1 MENGGEM
8 MGSFL
13 QTFFTL
19 FIELTVLFILISFL
33 VSWLQQKVTEDRIKR
48 VLDRPNKWSGYLYG
62 TGLGALTPFC
72 SCSTIPILA
81 GLLSSK
87 APFGPSMSFLI
98 ASPLLNPVI
107 VILLW
112 TLLGWKLTLYYV
124 IIVGIF
130 SVLIG
135 VVWNA
140 VGLNHSV
147 KDVKVRKGKSKEDNV
162 AVSKWK
168 LALEDAWG
176 FFYPLLP
183 YLLIGVFIGAL
194 IYDFVPQDFIVKYAG
209 GDKPWTIPIAS
220 VIGIPMYIRAE
231 AILPIAD
238 ALVSK
243 GMGIGSVIAL
253 LIGGAG
259 ASIPEVVLLN
269 KLFKKKLVVAF
280 VLSILTVAVSTGFII
295 QIIL

>member
-1 MENGGEM
+1 MDNVFG
-8 MGSFL
+8 FL
-13 QTFFTL
+13 QTFFKL
-19 FIELTVLFILISFL
+19 FVELTVLFIFISFL
-33 VSWLQQKVTEDRIKR
+33 VSWLQQTVTEDRIRR

-98 ASPLLNPVI
+98 ASPLLNPLI

-124 IIVGIF
+124 VIVGIF
-130 SVLIG
+130 AILIG
-135 VVWNA
+135 VVWKA
-140 VGLNHSV
+140 LGLEHSV
-147 KDVKVRKGKSKEDNV
+147 KNINVRKEGSSNADEMIP
-162 AVSKWK
+162 KWK
-168 LALEDAWG
+168 LAVKDAWG

-183 YLLIGVFIGAL
+183 YLLIGVFIGAF
-194 IYDFVPQDFIVKYAG
+194 IYDFIPQEFIVKYAG

-220 VIGIPMYIRAE
+220 VLGIPMYIRAE
-231 AILPIAD
+231 AILPIGD

-243 GMGIGSVIAL
+243 GMGIGTVIAL

-259 ASIPEVVLLN
+259 ASIPEVILLS
-269 KLFKKKLVVAF
+269 KLFKKKLVISF
-280 VLSILTVAVSTGFII
+280 VVSILIVAISTGFII
-295 QIIL
+295 QAVI

>member
-1 MENGGEM
+1 MNSLF
-8 MGSFL
+8 SFL

-19 FIELTVLFILISFL
+19 FIELTVLFIFISFL
-33 VSWLQQKVTEDRIKR
+33 VSWLQQTVTEDRINR
-48 VLDRPNKWSGYLYG
+48 ILNRPNKWSSYLYG

-81 GLLSSK
+81 GLLSSG

-98 ASPLLNPVI
+98 ASPLLNPII
-107 VILLW
+107 VTLMG

-130 SVLIG
+130 SVLTG
-135 VVWNA
+135 VVWEA
-140 VGLNHSV
+140 LGLKNSV
-147 KDVKVRKGKSKEDNV
+147 KNVTVRKNSHSSKHQNT
-162 AVSKWK
+162 SKWK
-168 LALEDAWG
+168 VALQDAWS

-183 YLLIGVFIGAL
+183 YLAIGVFIGAF
-194 IYDFVPQDFIVKYAG
+194 IYDFIPQDFIVKYAG

-220 VIGIPMYIRAE
+220 LIGIPMYIRAE
-231 AILPIAD
+231 AVLPIGG

-243 GMGIGSVIAL
+243 GMGIGTVIAL

-259 ASIPEVVLLN
+259 ASIPEVILLS
-269 KLFKKKLVVAF
+269 KLFKRKLVVAF
-280 VLSILTVAVSTGFII
+280 VISILIVAISTGLIV

>member
-1 MENGGEM
+1 MEDIVN
-8 MGSFL
+8 FL
-13 QTFFTL
+13 QTFFKL
-19 FIELTVLFILISFL
+19 FLELTVLFIFISFL
-33 VSWLQQKVTEDRIKR
+33 VSLLQQKVTEDNIKR
-48 VLDRPNKWSGYLYG
+48 ILDRPNKWSGYIYG

-112 TLLGWKLTLYYV
+112 TFLGWKLTLYYV
-124 IIVGIF
+124 IIVGLF
-130 SVLIG
+130 SILIG
-135 VVWNA
+135 VAWK
-140 VGLNHSV
+140 GLGLEHSV
-147 KDVKVRKGKSKEDNV
+147 KNVRVRKQNTNHKTDIPRWKV
-162 AVSKWK
+162 A
-168 LALEDAWG
+168 LDDAWT

-183 YLLIGVFIGAL
+183 YLLIGVFIGAF
-194 IYDFVPQDFIVKYAG
+194 IYDFIPQDFIVKYAG

-231 AILPIAD
+231 AILPIGD
-238 ALVSK
+238 ALISK
-243 GMGIGSVIAL
+243 GMGVGSVIAL

-259 ASIPEVVLLN
+259 ASIPEVVLLS
-269 KLFKKKLVVAF
+269 KLFKKKLVIAF
-280 VLSILTVAVSTGFII
+280 VFSILIVAISTGFII
-295 QIIL
+295 QMIL

>member
-1 MENGGEM
+1 MDNFL
-8 MGSFL
+8 SFL
-13 QTFFTL
+13 QTFFIL
-19 FIELTVLFILISFL
+19 FVELTVLFIFISFL

-87 APFGPSMSFLI
+87 APFGPSMSFLV

-107 VILLW
+107 VILLV
-112 TLLGWKLTLYYV
+112 TLLGWELTLYYV

-130 SVLIG
+130 AVLIG
-135 VVWNA
+135 VVWKA
-140 VGLNHSV
+140 LGLEHSV
-147 KDVKVRKGKSKEDNV
+147 KNVNVRKGSSQDDNLGK
-162 AVSKWK
+162 SKWK

-183 YLLIGVFIGAL
+183 YLLIGVFIGAF
-194 IYDFVPQDFIVKYAG
+194 ISDYIPQDFIVKYAG

-231 AILPIAD
+231 AILPISH
-238 ALVSK
+238 ALVGK
-243 GMGIGSVIAL
+243 GMAIGAVIAL

-269 KLFKKKLVVAF
+269 KLFKKKLVVTF
-280 VLSILTVAVSTGFII
+280 VVSILVVAISTGFIL
-295 QIIL
+295 QIVL

>member
-1 MENGGEM
+1 MNSLF
-8 MGSFL
+8 SFL

-19 FIELTVLFILISFL
+19 FIELTVLFIFISFL
-33 VSWLQQKVTEDRIKR
+33 VSWLQQTVTEDRINR
-48 VLDRPNKWSGYLYG
+48 ILNRPNKWSSYLYG

-81 GLLSSK
+81 GLLSSG

-98 ASPLLNPVI
+98 ASPLLNPII
-107 VILLW
+107 VTLMG

-130 SVLIG
+130 SVLTG
-135 VVWNA
+135 VVWEALGFKN
-140 VGLNHSV
+140 SV
-147 KDVKVRKGKSKEDNV
+147 KNVTVRKNSLSNKHQNT
-162 AVSKWK
+162 SKWK
-168 LALEDAWG
+168 VALQDAWS

-183 YLLIGVFIGAL
+183 YLAIGVFIGVF
-194 IYDFVPQDFIVKYAG
+194 IYDFIPQDFIVKYAG
-209 GDKPWTIPIAS
+209 GDKPWTIPLAS
-220 VIGIPMYIRAE
+220 LIGIPMYIRAE
-231 AILPIAD
+231 AILPIGG

-243 GMGIGSVIAL
+243 GMGIGTVIAL

-259 ASIPEVVLLN
+259 ASIPEVILLS
-269 KLFKKKLVVAF
+269 KLFKRKLVVAF
-280 VLSILTVAVSTGFII
+280 VISILIVAISTGLIV

>member
-1 MENGGEM
+1 MDSFL
-8 MGSFL
+8 SFL
-13 QTFFTL
+13 QTFFKL
-19 FIELTVLFILISFL
+19 FLELTVLFIFISFL

-98 ASPLLNPVI
+98 VSPLLNPVI

-112 TLLGWKLTLYYV
+112 TLLGWQITLYYV
-124 IIVGIF
+124 VIVGIF
-130 SVLIG
+130 SILIG
-135 VVWNA
+135 VVWKA
-140 VGLNHSV
+140 LGLEHSV
-147 KDVKVRKGKSKEDNV
+147 KNVKVRKGSSQGDSV

-183 YLLIGVFIGAL
+183 YLLIGVFIGAF
-194 IYDFVPQDFIVKYAG
+194 IYDFIPQDFIVKYAG
-209 GDKPWTIPIAS
+209 GDKHWTIPIAS

-231 AILPIAD
+231 AILPIGD

-243 GMGIGSVIAL
+243 GMGIGSVNAL

-259 ASIPEVVLLN
+259 ASIPEVVLLS
-269 KLFKKKLVVAF
+269 KLFKKKLVISF
-280 VLSILTVAVSTGFII
+280 VVSILTVAVSTGFIL
-295 QIIL
+295 QMVL

>member
-1 MENGGEM
+1 M
-8 MGSFL
+8 MGGFIQFL

-19 FIELTVLFILISFL
+19 FIELTLLFILISFL

-87 APFGPSMSFLI
+87 APFGPSVAFLI

-130 SVLIG
+130 SILIG
-135 VVWNA
+135 VIWNA
-140 VGLNHSV
+140 LGLNHSV
-147 KDVKVRKGKSKEDNV
+147 KEVKVRKGGNKGDSITT
-162 AVSKWK
+162 SKWK
-168 LALEDAWG
+168 LALQDAWS

-183 YLLIGVFIGAL
+183 FLLIGVFIGAF
-194 IYDFVPQDFIVKYAG
+194 IHDFIPQDFIVKYAG

-259 ASIPEVVLLN
+259 ASIPEVVLLS

-280 VLSILTVAVSTGFII
+280 VLSILIVAVGTGFII